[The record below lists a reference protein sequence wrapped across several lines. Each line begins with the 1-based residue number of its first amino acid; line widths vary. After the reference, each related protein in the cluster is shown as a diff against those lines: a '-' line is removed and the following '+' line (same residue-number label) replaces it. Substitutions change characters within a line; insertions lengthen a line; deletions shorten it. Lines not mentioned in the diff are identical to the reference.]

1 MIEAEPFGTLPTGED
16 VHVYTLR
23 VGEASVSIM
32 DFGATILS
40 VRVPD
45 ASGSIADIVLG
56 FGSIDGYLDNPAC
69 YGATI
74 GPIAN
79 RTDCAEVPLG
89 EALYHLP
96 ANDGPEHANNLHS
109 DLDTGLHKRLWE
121 ARALDADN
129 ALALTCHLADGEIGL
144 PGNRTFT
151 VTYRLSLEDDGS
163 IALEVS
169 HQCDTDAETVVNMTN
184 HSYFNLAGHDSGQV
198 DDQLVRIDANS
209 YLPVREDSVSTG
221 EVLDVTGTPFDF
233 RKMHQLGEFMD
244 QVDEQLR
251 RARGYDHCLCI
262 DGFGRGAAP
271 RHALHAED
279 PTSGRTLDIAITAP
293 GAHLYTGNW
302 LDDAQARTGR
312 RTRRAAASPSSPSII
327 PTRCIIPHGTSP
339 SARQTRPIGSTSS
352 TASRPPA
359 NHRNTPRYARQNG

>member
-23 VGEASVSIM
+23 VEEASVSIM

-79 RTDCAEVPLG
+79 RTDRAEVPLG

-169 HQCDTDAETVVNMTN
+169 HQCDTDVETVVNMTN

-233 RKMHQLGEFMD
+233 RKMHQLGELMD

-302 LDDAQARTGR
+302 LDDAQAKDG
-312 RTRRAAASPSSPSII
+312 ASY
-327 PTRCIIPHGTSP
+327 
-339 SARQTRPIGSTSS
+339 
-352 TASRPPA
+352 
-359 NHRNTPRYARQNG
+359 TPRCGFAFEPEYYPDAVHHPAWDQPVCTPNAPYREHIVYRFSTTR